1 MNDFTE
7 LLGSLRAAVTGR
19 SAPAPAVRRRLAE
32 LEDPA
37 TVRRAGHILA
47 DLPPVGPDLRPI
59 RVAVLATCTI
69 GPFEPLLRAALIA
82 TGTQPTLLLGAYGTF
97 DLSLAAGEIDGA
109 PDVVTCLLDDGY
121 FLPREWSAVD
131 PAGLAAHVAARFA
144 DLRGLILA
152 CLPRMSAS
160 VVLHT
165 VPVPAELR
173 DSLISWQARAAVGQA
188 WHRLNADLLGLAAQD
203 SRITVVD
210 LAGEL
215 AGLAVAYRDERLHS
229 YADLP
234 YTDGAL
240 LALARQVARVVA
252 ARSGL
257 SRKVLAVDLDNT
269 LWGGVLGEAGEAGL
283 QLGGLYPGNCYQD
296 LQRVVLRLREQGVIL
311 VLASKNDAGPV
322 DKALAHHPEMLLH
335 PQDFAVRAVNWS
347 AKADNLR
354 HAAET
359 LNLAGSAFVF
369 MDDSPFERG
378 HVAAELPDVAVVAS
392 DGDPAYLV
400 RSLLR
405 PGWFDVPELTDTDLK
420 RPALYR
426 SRALRTGFSTGFAS
440 SEDYLL
446 ALRTQVIS
454 HPVTAYEVGRVA
466 QLAAR
471 TNQFNLT
478 GIRFGEG
485 ATTAM
490 STDPD
495 HLVASFAVSD
505 RFGDEGIVGAAWV
518 ECRNRVW
525 RVLNLVMSCRVFG
538 RGVEFAIADWI
549 VRRAREAGATALVG
563 RYVPAK
569 GNTVAGGFWE
579 KAGFTPSDEDGTYSV
594 VPAAAPTCL
603 PTWITY
609 AETSDDRHG

>member
-7 LLGSLRAAVTGR
+7 LLDGLRAAVAAR
-19 SAPAPAVRRRLAE
+19 SAPSPGLRQRLAG
-32 LEDPA
+32 LDDPA
-37 TVRRAGHILA
+37 TVRRAGRILA
-47 DLPPVGPDLRPI
+47 ELPPSGPEPRPI

-69 GPFEPLLRAALIA
+69 GPFEHLLRATLVA
-82 TGTQPTLLLGAYGTF
+82 TGTQPTLLLGDYGTF
-97 DLSLAAGEIDGA
+97 DLSLAAGEIGGS
-109 PDVVTCLLDDGY
+109 PDVVTCLLDERY

-131 PAGLAAHVAARFA
+131 PDGLAAHVAARFA

-152 CLPRMSAS
+152 CLERTPAAF
-160 VVLHT
+160 VLHT
-165 VPVPAELR
+165 VPIPAELR
-173 DSLISWQARAAVGQA
+173 DSVISWRARATVGRA
-188 WHRLNADLLGLAAQD
+188 WHRLNADLLGLAEED

-215 AGLAVAYRDERLHS
+215 ADVAVACRDDRLHR

-240 LALARQVARVVA
+240 LVLARQVARVVA

-257 SRKVLAVDLDNT
+257 SRKVLALDLDNT
-269 LWGGVLGEAGEAGL
+269 LWGGVLGETGEAGL
-283 QLGGLYPGNCYQD
+283 QLGGLYPGNCYQA
-296 LQRVVLRLREQGVIL
+296 LQRVVRRLREQGVIL

-322 DKALAHHPEMLLH
+322 DEALANHPEMLLR

-347 AKADNLR
+347 AKAENLR

-359 LNLAGSAFVF
+359 LNLAASAFVF

-378 HVAAELPDVAVVAS
+378 HVAAELPGVAVVAA

-405 PGWFDVPELTDTDLK
+405 SGWFDVPELTDTDLK

-440 SEDYLL
+440 SEDYLR

-454 HPVTAYEVGRVA
+454 HPVTAFETGRVA

-478 GIRFGEG
+478 GVRFDEG
-485 ATTAM
+485 VTTAM

-495 HLVASFAVSD
+495 HLVASFTVSD
-505 RFGDEGIVGAAWV
+505 RFGHEGIVGAAWI
-518 ECRNRVW
+518 ERRDRIW
-525 RVLNLVMSCRVFG
+525 RVLNLVLSCRVFG
-538 RGVEFAIADWI
+538 RGIEFAIADWI
-549 VRRAREAGATALVG
+549 VGRAREAGATALVG
-563 RYVPAK
+563 RYVPT
-569 GNTVAGGFWE
+569 NRNSVAAGFWE
-579 KAGFTPSDEDGTYSV
+579 KAGFTPSDEDGTYTV
-594 VPAAAPTCL
+594 VPATAPTCL
-603 PTWITY
+603 PTWITDP
-609 AETSDDRHG
+609 ETK

>member
-7 LLGSLRAAVTGR
+7 LLGGLRMAVADR
-19 SAPAPAVRRRLAE
+19 SAPAPGLRQRLAE
-32 LEDPA
+32 VEDPA
-37 TVRRAGHILA
+37 VVRQAGRVLA
-47 DLPPVGPDLRPI
+47 ELPPAGPALRPI
-59 RVAVLATCTI
+59 RMAVLATCTI
-69 GPFEPLLRAALIA
+69 GPFEHLLRAALVA
-82 TGTQPTLLLGAYGTF
+82 TGTQPTLLLGDYGTF
-97 DLSLAAGEIDGA
+97 ELTLADGEIDGS
-109 PDVVTCLLDDGY
+109 PDVVTCLLDERY
-121 FLPREWSAVD
+121 FLPRDWSAAD

-144 DLRGLILA
+144 ELRGLLLA
-152 CLPRMSAS
+152 FLRRMPATL
-160 VVLHT
+160 VLHT

-173 DSLISWQARAAVGQA
+173 DSLISWRARAVVGQA
-188 WHRLNADLLGLAAQD
+188 WHRLNADLLGLAEED

-215 AGLAVAYRDERLHS
+215 ADLAVAARDERLYR

-257 SRKVLAVDLDNT
+257 SRKVLALDLDNT
-269 LWGGVLGEAGEAGL
+269 LWGGVLGEVGETGL
-283 QLGGLYPGNCYQD
+283 HLGGLYPGNCYQD
-296 LQRVVLRLREQGVIL
+296 LQRAVRRLREQGVIL

-322 DKALAHHPEMLLH
+322 DKALADHPEMVLR
-335 PQDFAVRAVNWS
+335 PQDFAVRAVNWT

-378 HVAAELPDVAVVAS
+378 HVAAELPEVAVVSA
-392 DGDPAYLV
+392 DGDPAGLV

-426 SRALRTGFSTGFAS
+426 SRALRTDFSSGFAS
-440 SEDYLL
+440 SEDYLR
-446 ALRTQVIS
+446 ALRTRVTA
-454 HPVTAYEVGRVA
+454 HPVTAFEVGRVA
-466 QLAAR
+466 QLSAR

-478 GIRFGEG
+478 GRRFDEA

-495 HLVASFAVSD
+495 QLAASFAVAD
-505 RFGDEGIVGAAWV
+505 RFGDEGIVGAAWI
-518 ECRNRVW
+518 ECRDQVW
-525 RVLNLVMSCRVFG
+525 RVLNLVLSCRVFG
-538 RGVEFAIADWI
+538 RGIEFAIVDWI
-549 VRRAREAGATALVG
+549 VRRAREAGAIALVG
-563 RYVPAK
+563 HYAPTGR
-569 GNTVAGGFWE
+569 NTVANGFWE
-579 KAGFTPSDEDGTYSV
+579 KAGFTPSGEDGTYTV
-594 VPAAAPTCL
+594 VPGTAPTCL

-609 AETSDDRHG
+609 PETSDDRHG